1 MPQKFGS
8 IRTDRWFPYARC
20 RQGVEQA
27 SFPARVG
34 RNYEGSLYYAKKS
47 AWIMESL
54 NVEFSRP
61 EAHDMRLQAGCVL
74 SALFVRHAQI
84 GGQNG

>member
-1 MPQKFGS
+1 MRDTAKVLNRLAFLRES
-8 IRTDRWFPYARC
+8 
-20 RQGVEQA
+20 
-27 SFPARVG
+27 G

-84 GGQNG
+84 GRQNG